1 MRFWDASAIVP
12 LLVFEASSRA
22 LQALAKQ
29 DPTMLVW
36 WGSEV
41 ECASAV
47 ARIERDGAL
56 DPRNAGQAFDRLRQ
70 LSCVWHEV
78 EPSDPIR
85 QIAVRFLRRRS
96 AASRRCATARRRA
109 NAAAEHRPTSLD
121 VVTLDERLA
130 VAASKEGFPVL
141 DTQSCRPVDREAS
154 LALPP
159 HPTWS
164 AKSLCP
170 SCSNLRSI
178 LLGRGDDHC

>member
-22 LQALAKQ
+22 LQALPKQ

-70 LSCVWHEV
+70 LSRVWHEV

-85 QIAVRFLRRRS
+85 QIAVRFLRVHPLR
-96 AASRRCATARRRA
+96 AADALQLAA
-109 NAAAEHRPTSLD
+109 AYAAAEHRPTSLD

-141 DTQSCRPVDREAS
+141 DTQS
-154 LALPP
+154 LP
-159 HPTWS
+159 TS
-164 AKSLCP
+164 
-170 SCSNLRSI
+170 
-178 LLGRGDDHC
+178 